1 MTDSI
6 VQVKGLAKLYG
17 DVLAVENVSFA
28 VRAGEIFGI
37 LGPNGAGKTTT
48 LEIIEGLRQADAG
61 TVTVDGLDVRRQRR
75 AVQQRIG
82 VQLQASTLPD
92 LLRAGEAL
100 DLFASLYPGSLTRDG
115 LLERLGLGERRRT
128 YATDLSGGQQ
138 QRLSLA
144 LALVNDP
151 KVLFLDEPT
160 TGLDPQARRSVW
172 ELISEIRQDG
182 KTVVLTTH
190 YMEEAETLCDR
201 IAIMDRGKI
210 VALDT
215 PRELIGQLTEEGSI
229 ECSLGDKLPTD
240 VLDGLSGVVE
250 QERLEQTVVLRS
262 VDLNGTLVALLQL
275 LTELGLPL
283 NTLQVRTPTLEDVFL
298 SLTGHRLRD

>member
-61 TVTVDGLDVRRQRR
+61 TVTVDGLDVRQQRR

-100 DLFASLYPGSLTRDG
+100 DLFASLFS
-115 LLERLGLGERRRT
+115 
-128 YATDLSGGQQ
+128 
-138 QRLSLA
+138 
-144 LALVNDP
+144 
-151 KVLFLDEPT
+151 
-160 TGLDPQARRSVW
+160 
-172 ELISEIRQDG
+172 
-182 KTVVLTTH
+182 
-190 YMEEAETLCDR
+190 
-201 IAIMDRGKI
+201 
-210 VALDT
+210 
-215 PRELIGQLTEEGSI
+215 
-229 ECSLGDKLPTD
+229 
-240 VLDGLSGVVE
+240 
-250 QERLEQTVVLRS
+250 
-262 VDLNGTLVALLQL
+262 
-275 LTELGLPL
+275 
-283 NTLQVRTPTLEDVFL
+283 
-298 SLTGHRLRD
+298 

>member
-6 VQVKGLAKLYG
+6 VQVEGLAKLYG

-28 VRAGEIFGI
+28 VCAGEIFGI

-61 TVTVDGLDVRRQRR
+61 TVIVDGLDVRQQRR

-215 PRELIGQLTEEGSI
+215 PRAADRSAHRGR
-229 ECSLGDKLPTD
+229 
-240 VLDGLSGVVE
+240 LD
-250 QERLEQTVVLRS
+250 
-262 VDLNGTLVALLQL
+262 
-275 LTELGLPL
+275 
-283 NTLQVRTPTLEDVFL
+283 
-298 SLTGHRLRD
+298 

>member
-6 VQVKGLAKLYG
+6 VQVEGLAKLYG

-61 TVTVDGLDVRRQRR
+61 TVIVDGLDVRQQRR

-160 TGLDPQARRSVW
+160 TGLDPQAQAVGMGAY
-172 ELISEIRQDG
+172 Q
-182 KTVVLTTH
+182 
-190 YMEEAETLCDR
+190 
-201 IAIMDRGKI
+201 
-210 VALDT
+210 
-215 PRELIGQLTEEGSI
+215 
-229 ECSLGDKLPTD
+229 
-240 VLDGLSGVVE
+240 
-250 QERLEQTVVLRS
+250 
-262 VDLNGTLVALLQL
+262 
-275 LTELGLPL
+275 
-283 NTLQVRTPTLEDVFL
+283 
-298 SLTGHRLRD
+298 

>member
-1 MTDSI
+1 M
-6 VQVKGLAKLYG
+6 
-17 DVLAVENVSFA
+17 
-28 VRAGEIFGI
+28 
-37 LGPNGAGKTTT
+37 
-48 LEIIEGLRQADAG
+48 
-61 TVTVDGLDVRRQRR
+61 
-75 AVQQRIG
+75 QQRIG

-172 ELISEIRQDG
+172 ELISEIRRDG

-215 PRELIGQLTEEGSI
+215 PRALIGQLTEEGSI
-229 ECSLGDKLPTD
+229 ECSLGDELPTD
-240 VLDGLSGVVE
+240 VLNDLSGVVR

-275 LTELGLPL
+275 LTERGLPL

>member
-1 MTDSI
+1 MSDSI
-6 VQVKGLAKLYG
+6 VQVEGLVKRYG
-17 DVLAVENVSFA
+17 DVVAVDGVSFA
-28 VRAGEIFGI
+28 VHAGEIFGI

-48 LEIIEGLRQADAG
+48 LEIIEGLCQGDAG
-61 TVTVDGLDVRRQRR
+61 TVTVDGLDVRQQRR

-100 DLFASLYPGSLTRDG
+100 DLFAALYPQSVPRND
-115 LLERLGLGERRRT
+115 LLDRLGLGERQRT
-128 YATDLSGGQQ
+128 YATELSGGQQ

-151 KVLFLDEPT
+151 KLLFLDEPT

-182 KTVVLTTH
+182 KTIVLTTH

-215 PRELIGQLTEEGSI
+215 PRELIGQLTEDGSI
-229 ECSLGDKLPTD
+229 ECSLADELSTD
-240 VLDGLSGVVE
+240 VLNGLRGVIR
-250 QERLEQTVVLRS
+250 QDRLEQTVVLRS
-262 VDLNGTLVALLQL
+262 VDLNGTLVQLLQL
-275 LTELGLPL
+275 LTERGLPL
-283 NTLQVRTPTLEDVFL
+283 NSLQVHTPTLEDVFL
-298 SLTGHRLRD
+298 SLTGNRLRN